1 MGFLD
6 FFKSLDYF
14 GVQINFNFK
23 NEKKYTSFS
32 GGLIFVI
39 YVILCVSYVT
49 INFIYFLQKKHKT
62 VIYYDKELFT
72 TDEIYFHKHNSTFAV
87 NMVCDNY
94 DGKFDTDKDIYSKFK
109 IQGNHVKYIK
119 IDGKSQ
125 KTKTSLK
132 FHKCTYEDFFNQFND
147 ELDRNDVTNK
157 HYCFNDDNYVVKGI
171 FSDEDFEYFEFTF
184 SATCEN
190 GFDNRTYLEIFYRYD
205 CKFSLYYV
213 DSAIDVANVTYPMR
227 AFLNQK
233 FIQITPSNYKK
244 VNLFYTI
251 KSFKSDENW
260 LFNWPKNYNY
270 LAFSNAEEY
279 AVDKGEK
286 RFLTKYDDYDKF
298 AKFFIRASSTRNM
311 IERRYEKFTEFVA
324 SSTSILSAI
333 FIFLESILNVIN
345 ESLALKEI
353 IDNLCFDQKKNL
365 EKKILL
371 KANINNC
378 QNINLIKNQKKFNI
392 LKNDENINNYEKE
405 KTHTDKD
412 SPKSPSKK
420 NILIQGE
427 SNGKETDNIYCDT
440 TQSKMN
446 PFHLLNILNDNKKSV
461 KMNNFLENE
470 AENEEVKSIP
480 NNSGVNKVNYCSSES
495 NNYQNSNLSGIFN
508 KIINK
513 KENKVA
519 MDSVGQNFELNDEQK
534 KNELMIENKFNAIM
548 KYNLNENNDGNIR
561 DKFNFLNNNIQSSI
575 LSYKFC
581 RYFTNCKKNSK
592 NNNLILENSL
602 NYLIKSLDIFTYL
615 KIIKN
620 QDMLIN
626 ILFDSDDYNLIKRL
640 ESLNLYNNN
649 IFDNDDDLYK
659 MNKGKKKQNNINDLE
674 IFLSKFIRLTNKT
687 NKTQMEQRLIELI
700 IKKINDI

>member
-1 MGFLD
+1 MGFL
-6 FFKSLDYF
+6 KYLKTIDYF

-23 NEKKYTSFS
+23 SEKKYKSAYGGIIFLVYIITSVAY
-32 GGLIFVI
+32 IA
-39 YVILCVSYVT
+39 
-49 INFIYFLQKKHKT
+49 INFVNFLQKKHKT

-171 FSDEDFEYFEFTF
+171 FADEDFEYFEFTF

-333 FIFLESILNVIN
+333 FIFLEFILNIIN

-470 AENEEVKSIP
+470 DENEEVKSIP
-480 NNSGVNKVNYCSSES
+480 NNSGVNKLNYCSSES
-495 NNYQNSNLSGIFN
+495 NNYRNSNLSGIFN
-508 KIINK
+508 KIIHK

-534 KNELMIENKFNAIM
+534 KNGLMIENKFNAIM
-548 KYNLNENNDGNIR
+548 NYNLNENNDGNIR
-561 DKFNFLNNNIQSSI
+561 DKFNFLNNNIKSSI
-575 LSYKFC
+575 LRYKFC

-592 NNNLILENSL
+592 NNNLVLENSL